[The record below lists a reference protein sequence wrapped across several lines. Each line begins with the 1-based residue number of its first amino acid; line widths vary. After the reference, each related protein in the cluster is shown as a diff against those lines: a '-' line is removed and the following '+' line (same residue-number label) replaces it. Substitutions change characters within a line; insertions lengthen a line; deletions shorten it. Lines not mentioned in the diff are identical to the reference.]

1 MNEMNSINGI
11 DLNLLVVFD
20 ALLTER
26 HVTRVGERIN
36 LTQPA
41 VSHALNRLRLLF
53 DDRLFVRSAKGME
66 PTPKALELGPRVQ
79 AVLAEI
85 GGILD
90 RRPGFVPATSR
101 RIFTLGLSDYVA
113 SVLLPGLI
121 RKMQDIAPSVSII
134 VKNANYGTGMA
145 LLEDGQ
151 VELIVGSFPAP
162 LAYVH
167 EALLFREGF
176 VCAARKGLKRF
187 ERGFNLRHYLAFD
200 HLQVSSRGEPYGV
213 VDAVLAKE
221 SLQRKVTL
229 TVGQFLL
236 APLLLRDADFIA
248 TEPKR
253 LFSAHAGE
261 LTLRKPPFAIPEFE
275 VVQMW
280 HSRFDADPGHVWLR
294 RLLEDTALGL

>member
-1 MNEMNSINGI
+1 MNEMNNINGI

-26 HVTRVGERIN
+26 HVTRAGERIN

-53 DDRLFVRSAKGME
+53 GDRLFVRSAKGME

-121 RKMQDIAPSVSII
+121 GKMKNIAPAVSII

-145 LLEDGQ
+145 LVEDGQ
-151 VELIVGSFPAP
+151 VELIAGSFPAP
-162 LAYVH
+162 PAYVH
-167 EALLFREGF
+167 EELLFREGF
-176 VCAARKGLKRF
+176 VCAARKGLKGF
-187 ERGFNLRHYLAFD
+187 ERGFNLRRYLAFD

-213 VDAVLAKE
+213 VDAVLSKE

-236 APLLLRDADFIA
+236 APLLLQDADFIA

-253 LFSAHAGE
+253 LFSLHAGE
-261 LTLRKPPFAIPEFE
+261 LTLRKPPFDIPEFE

-294 RLLEDTALGL
+294 RLLKDTALGL